1 MPNGQPPLARLA
13 VDGSREEGR
22 NRGARDHLRVRG
34 PGVQLGVVDGCIE
47 SIALGQL
54 EVSATVE
61 CEGKQLK
68 ELSPRKFDVPGEH
81 HFEHPIPISGTNRY
95 AASTAVKAEVQV
107 LPGV

>member
-1 MPNGQPPLARLA
+1 MAAGKKVATVELEITFEFA
-13 VDGSREEGR
+13 VQ
-22 NRGARDHLRVRG
+22 AL
-34 PGVQLGVVDGCIE
+34 QLSVVDRCIE

-107 LPGV
+107 LPGVRA

>member
-1 MPNGQPPLARLA
+1 MAAGKEVATVALEIPVEFA
-13 VDGSREEGR
+13 VQ
-22 NRGARDHLRVRG
+22 AL
-34 PGVQLGVVDGCIE
+34 QLGVVDGCIE

-68 ELSPRKFDVPGEH
+68 ELSFRKFDAPAEH
-81 HFEHPIPISGTNRY
+81 HFEHPISISGTNRC

-107 LPGV
+107 LWGVRAEPAQVAARG